1 MGAWW
6 GRAAALFSCSWKLI
20 SLLIQKKAS
29 LGSGSS
35 VLTPNLGGGA
45 FSGSTSEDQAITKA
59 RPVLDGMTGKVSKL
73 MYGVWEVWRVLATCS
88 LRGERNRLFAP
99 ALSLSSL

>member
-1 MGAWW
+1 MGAWR

-29 LGSGSS
+29 LGSRSS

-45 FSGSTSEDQAITKA
+45 FSGSTSERQAIPKA
-59 RPVLDGMTGKVSKL
+59 GPVLDSTTGKCPS
-73 MYGVWEVWRVLATCS
+73 
-88 LRGERNRLFAP
+88 
-99 ALSLSSL
+99 